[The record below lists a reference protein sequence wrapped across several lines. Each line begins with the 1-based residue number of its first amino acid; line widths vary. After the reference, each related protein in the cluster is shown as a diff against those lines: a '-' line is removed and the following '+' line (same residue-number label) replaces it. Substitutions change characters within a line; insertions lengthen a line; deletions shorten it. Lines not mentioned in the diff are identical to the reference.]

1 MENSLLHYLLLHRN
15 FLTLSTEWFSNN
27 IFLLRDSGNK
37 EYVGNVGHGKEFT
50 RASRF
55 EGGGDRWLYFA
66 LFKPSARVT
75 LFPCKQGLTRA
86 LIKNKKTKKKTLF
99 IWKGKL
105 GLTNIFSS
113 YSFVFTLYCWRRCPW
128 IRRVL
133 NWVFPLL

>member
-55 EGGGDRWLYFA
+55 EGGGGGGETADCISHCLS
-66 LFKPSARVT
+66 PV
-75 LFPCKQGLTRA
+75 
-86 LIKNKKTKKKTLF
+86 
-99 IWKGKL
+99 L
-105 GLTNIFSS
+105 G
-113 YSFVFTLYCWRRCPW
+113 
-128 IRRVL
+128 
-133 NWVFPLL
+133 